1 MRNLIRNVHNSFDQK
16 WGDDFGCYA
25 MINLLF
31 LQHGFLFSSAF
42 DPICDSCIIKSVA
55 FEPRKFVVKNGKSCE
70 AFGTNSE
77 SYLYLFSTEI

>member
-16 WGDDFGCYA
+16 WGGDYFGYYA

-42 DPICDSCIIKSVA
+42 DPICDSCIIKSVQA
-55 FEPRKFVVKNGKSCE
+55 P
-70 AFGTNSE
+70 
-77 SYLYLFSTEI
+77 EICGQKW